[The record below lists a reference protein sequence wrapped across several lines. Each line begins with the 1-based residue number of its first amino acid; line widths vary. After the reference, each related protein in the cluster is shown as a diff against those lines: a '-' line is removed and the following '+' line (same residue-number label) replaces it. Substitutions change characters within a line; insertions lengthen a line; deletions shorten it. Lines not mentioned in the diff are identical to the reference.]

1 MSRPVV
7 LSLFGLLAVQTTS
20 LYLLSCA
27 SPRQPNSTAGAEP
40 SASADSGRWWYF
52 LEESRIDRAVYELS
66 AQYKPS
72 KLAIVHTALLSMG
85 SPDLKPNQTVVIDGG
100 KLVAVGPDGQIAL
113 PRDAKILDGTGR
125 YLMPG
130 LTDAHVHQEVSSSQH
145 LLHLAMGIT
154 TVRDLDGHPW
164 TLAMRERIRHG
175 RLLAPNVYL
184 SGTILNAVP
193 MEWYATVVRT
203 PEEGRQQVRAQRAAG
218 YDFIKVHNVL
228 PLKTYLA
235 IADEARIN
243 GLDLVGHIPQGVTV
257 AQAVAAGQRTFEHMK
272 GYILDRT
279 LTLSTE
285 DYVTATRGASVWNC
299 PTLYTYVAQLRG
311 QEARQRI
318 LTGPEMEYV
327 SPRNRQRWLAI
338 AEKPADPVQQRVFPL
353 SLQVMRDLLPIQGRF
368 LAGTDSG
375 GGYPLMVPGFALHQE
390 IRLLAG
396 AGLSPIQALE
406 SATIEPAR
414 AMRREQEFG
423 SIEVGKRADLLLL
436 TRDPRLSIS
445 DLGEAIQ
452 FVVVRGILLGPA
464 DRERL
469 LRAVHD
475 IYASTWPGKN
485 AQITVELITEIVQT
499 HRQLAA
505 DSYVFRA
512 HDLDELAD
520 LLAQAHR
527 PEEAGEMRRIAVR

>member
-1 MSRPVV
+1 MCRPLV
-7 LSLFGLLAVQTTS
+7 LSLFESLAVWATS

-27 SPRQPNSTAGAEP
+27 NPRQPNTPARVEP
-40 SASADSGRWWYF
+40 SASTDSERWWYF
-52 LEESRIDRAVYELS
+52 LEESRIDRAVHDLS
-66 AQYKPS
+66 GQYRPS
-72 KLAIVHTALLSMG
+72 KLAIVHATLLSM
-85 SPDLKPNQTVVIDGG
+85 SNQELKPDQTVVIDGG
-100 KLVAVGPDGQIAL
+100 KFVAVGPTGQTAV
-113 PRDAKILDGTGR
+113 PRDAKILEGTGR

-164 TLAMRERIRHG
+164 MLAMRDRIRNG

-203 PEEGRQQVRAQRAAG
+203 PEEGRQQVRAQKAAG

-243 GLDLVGHIPQGVTV
+243 GLDLVGHIPQSVTI
-257 AQAVAAGQRTFEHMK
+257 AQAVAAGQRTFEHLK

-285 DYVTATRGASVWNC
+285 DYVAATRGALVWNC

-311 QEARQRI
+311 QEARPRI

-327 SPRNRQRWLAI
+327 SPRVRQRWLAI
-338 AEKPADPVQQRVFPL
+338 AEEPADPVQQGVFPL
-353 SLQVMRDLLPIQGRF
+353 SLQVMRDLLPIHARF

-375 GGYPLMVPGFALHQE
+375 GGYPLMVPGFALHE
-390 IRLLAG
+390 EVRLLVR

-406 SATIEPAR
+406 AATIEPAR
-414 AMRREQEFG
+414 AMGREQEFG
-423 SIEVGKRADLLLL
+423 SIKVGKRADLLLL
-436 TRDPRLSIS
+436 TRNPRLSIS
-445 DLGEAIQ
+445 DLGKAIQ
-452 FVVVRGILLGPA
+452 SVVVRGILLGPA

-475 IYASTWPGKN
+475 IYAATWPGKN
-485 AQITVELITEIVQT
+485 AQITGELITEIVQT

-527 PEEAGEMRRIAVR
+527 PEEADEMRRLAVR